1 MTATKGTV
9 ALVGSGEFLEP
20 IEPLDRELLK
30 RLNGTPHVV
39 ILPTAS
45 ALDGPGVSERWAQMG
60 IKHFTRLGAS
70 AQEVMLLTREDAE
83 SATLASRI
91 VAANFVYFSGG
102 KPQYLL
108 ETLRDTVCWN
118 TILDVFAAGGV
129 VAGCSAGAMV
139 LAGHMLAW
147 PQFRR
152 TIPALGLAPGIAI
165 IPHFDEVPGWI
176 TSVVRMVPRGV
187 TVVGVAGSTALVSSE
202 QSWTVCGRGSVTVFT
217 GKHKQQY
224 SEGENV
230 PLPATTST
238 TPFQ

>member
-1 MTATKGTV
+1 MTSTNGTV

-30 RLNGTPHVV
+30 RLNGTPQVV
-39 ILPTAS
+39 VLPTAS
-45 ALDGPGVSERWAQMG
+45 APDGPGVSERWAQMG

-70 AQEVMLLTREDAE
+70 AEAVMLLTREDAE
-83 SATLASRI
+83 SATLASQI
-91 VAANFVYFSGG
+91 AAANFVYFSGG

-108 ETLRDTVCWN
+108 DTLRDTVCWHA
-118 TILDVFAAGGV
+118 ILDVFAAGGV

-147 PQFRR
+147 PQFKR

-176 TSVVRMVPRGV
+176 TSVVRMVPKGI
-187 TVVGVAGSTALVSSE
+187 TVVGVEGSTALVGSE
-202 QSWTVCGRGSVTVFT
+202 QTWTVCGRGSVTVFS
-217 GKHKQQY
+217 GKRKQQY
-224 SEGENV
+224 RAGESV
-230 PLPATTST
+230 PLLATTSKT
-238 TPFQ
+238 SI